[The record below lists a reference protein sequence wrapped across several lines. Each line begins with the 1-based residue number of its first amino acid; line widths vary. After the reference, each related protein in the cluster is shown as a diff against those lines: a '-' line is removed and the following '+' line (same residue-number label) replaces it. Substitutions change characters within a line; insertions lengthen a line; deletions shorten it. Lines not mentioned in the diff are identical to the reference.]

1 VTVSIPI
8 PILNRNQGG
17 IMKAQSE
24 VVAAE
29 RALTQ
34 LELSLTNRLTP
45 NFERYSNARNQVD
58 RYRAAILPAAAESLD
73 LSRKMYQAG
82 ETGYLNLLTAQRTF
96 AQTHLQYLD
105 SLRQLRIAE
114 AEIEGL
120 LLSGSLDARA
130 R

>member
-1 VTVSIPI
+1 
-8 PILNRNQGG
+8 
-17 IMKAQSE
+17 MKAQSE

-105 SLRQLRIAE
+105 SLRQLRISE

>member
-1 VTVSIPI
+1 
-8 PILNRNQGG
+8 
-17 IMKAQSE
+17 MK
-24 VVAAE
+24 
-29 RALTQ
+29 
-34 LELSLTNRLTP
+34 NRLAPT
-45 NFERYSNARNQVD
+45 FERYSNARNQVE
-58 RYRAAILPAAAESLD
+58 RYRTAILPAATESLD